1 MHVAGEN
8 VEARWRA
15 LWDASPQ
22 RSSFSRLDYV
32 RAVAAA
38 ADLEVGVHFVEEDG
52 VPSAGAAVTWR
63 KRGPYRIVTVPPFT
77 PFTALMLRAGVA
89 ASDVHSRS
97 SSFGA
102 LLRDLERSYDAVQ
115 IHLHPSI
122 SDVRPATWGGWD
134 ARPLYTYVLPIERDA
149 DVTAGWSNGA
159 ARNFHG
165 ARSEYELVEGR
176 EAAAAALA
184 LCRESYARHGRSA
197 PLPLGALK
205 NLVAAT
211 TALSRPYA
219 VRRLGG
225 ERRID
230 AAVIL
235 LSDAGRAY
243 YWIAGGRPGNGMTVL
258 IGELLSRFDP
268 AEVALFDFVG
278 ANTPTIAEFKR
289 RFGSR
294 LETYYSLRYYGRR
307 DLRLLYMLRGLISS

>member
-1 MHVAGEN
+1 MHAAGET
-8 VEARWRA
+8 VEERWGA

-22 RSSFSRLDYV
+22 RSPFSRLEYV

-52 VPSAGAAVTWR
+52 VASAGAAVTWR
-63 KRGPYRIVTVPPFT
+63 KRGPYRIVLVPPFT
-77 PFTALMLRAGVA
+77 PFSALMLRGRVP

-115 IHLHPSI
+115 LHLHPSI
-122 SDVRPATWGGWD
+122 ADVRPATWAGWE

-149 DVTAGWSNGA
+149 NVTDGWSNST
-159 ARNFHG
+159 ARNFRG
-165 ARSEYELVEGR
+165 ARSEYEVLEGR
-176 EAAAAALA
+176 EAAAAAIA

-197 PLPLGALK
+197 PLPVGALK
-205 NLVAAT
+205 NLVAGT
-211 TALSRPYA
+211 TTLNSPYA
-219 VRRLGG
+219 VRRLDG

-278 ANTPTIAEFKR
+278 ANSPAIAEFKR

-294 LETYYSLRYYGRR
+294 LENYYSVQYYARK
-307 DLRLLYMLRGLISS
+307 DVQLLYMMRSLISS